1 MVSKG
6 ALTSV
11 TPGGDRNG
19 RMLMIILEFIRLI
32 DSYGFKQFMF
42 SQTATVTLL
51 LGQAL
56 RRVRCYRNCW
66 KLGS

>member
-19 RMLMIILEFIRLI
+19 RMLMIILEFIRLN
-32 DSYGFKQFMF
+32 DSYGFKQFML

-51 LGQAL
+51 GQT
-56 RRVRCYRNCW
+56 
-66 KLGS
+66 